1 MCTVHVKNMI
11 SNISIRE
18 KEKSKEKRNNFVFM
32 TTHLRLEGRILSL
45 GTISLKVASH
55 PAY

>member
-1 MCTVHVKNMI
+1 MNQSERKNI
-11 SNISIRE
+11 
-18 KEKSKEKRNNFVFM
+18 SKEKRNNFLFWK
-32 TTHLRLEGRILSL
+32 THLRLEGRILSR